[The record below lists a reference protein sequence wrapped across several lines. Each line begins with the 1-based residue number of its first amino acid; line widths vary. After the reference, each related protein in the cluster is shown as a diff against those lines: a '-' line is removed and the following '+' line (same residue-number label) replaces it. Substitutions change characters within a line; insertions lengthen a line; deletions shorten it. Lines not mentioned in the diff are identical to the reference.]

1 MRICQCTRHVQENSV
16 CLPILCPKFRSCH
29 AKFRG
34 RWESSEW
41 WKIHRI
47 GIVNEAFVTWAWSC
61 ASVMHSTW
69 LVQTSNTYLE
79 NNAGQI
85 VRHQCYQLFT
95 KCYVT
100 KWSFSKISRDPSRGF
115 SWWREN
121 KLFQVNAHLPV
132 QTPCP
137 GKFCLP
143 SNFVSKVS
151 FMPRK
156 ISRSLRVIRMMKNTS
171 DWHRKRSF
179 RDLGVILRVSNAFY
193 MACSDK
199 QYLFRE

>member
-1 MRICQCTRHVQENSV
+1 M
-16 CLPILCPKFRSCH
+16 
-29 AKFRG
+29 
-34 RWESSEW
+34 
-41 WKIHRI
+41 
-47 GIVNEAFVTWAWSC
+47 
-61 ASVMHSTW
+61 
-69 LVQTSNTYLE
+69 
-79 NNAGQI
+79 
-85 VRHQCYQLFT
+85 
-95 KCYVT
+95 
-100 KWSFSKISRDPSRGF
+100 SRDPSRGF

-156 ISRSLRVIRMMKNTS
+156 ISRSLGVSRVMKNTS
-171 DWHRKRSF
+171 DLLRKRSF
-179 RDLGVILRVSNAFY
+179 RDLGVILHVINAFY

-199 QYLFRE
+199 QYLFREQTLGKSCVIDATNFSQNAMSQNEVFSKISRDPSRGFSW